1 MKKFIKIIVFIISIL
16 LGYLVNV
23 IAPQVNAEFTVFI
36 GFFYGITISVY
47 GILILFDIICDDT
60 FLDITPMVGLI
71 SMAIGTYYYVS
82 EGFEHWVM
90 GLLTMLFIVFEVGI
104 ITIPLSLIYMIFDN
118 IKNKITMSKY
128 KNSESSSYSSGYTSN
143 YSNSY
148 SNSKGNK
155 KNNPIFGGVS
165 TTFFK
170 NGDKATSMDI
180 GGTVKEYSG
189 ISKVGEIK
197 NKNGEKIGTST
208 TYDLGFG
215 VSKTIYK
222 DKNGKEID
230 STTYKW

>member
-23 IAPQVNAEFTVFI
+23 IAPQVNAEFAVFI

-60 FLDITPMVGLI
+60 FLDITPIVGLI

-82 EGFEHWVM
+82 EGFEHWIM

-128 KNSESSSYSSGYTSN
+128 KNSESSSYLSDYTSN

-155 KNNPIFGGVS
+155 KSNPIFGGVS
-165 TTFFK
+165 K
-170 NGDKATSMDI
+170 K
-180 GGTVKEYSG
+180 K
-189 ISKVGEIK
+189 
-197 NKNGEKIGTST
+197 
-208 TYDLGFG
+208 
-215 VSKTIYK
+215 
-222 DKNGKEID
+222 
-230 STTYKW
+230 